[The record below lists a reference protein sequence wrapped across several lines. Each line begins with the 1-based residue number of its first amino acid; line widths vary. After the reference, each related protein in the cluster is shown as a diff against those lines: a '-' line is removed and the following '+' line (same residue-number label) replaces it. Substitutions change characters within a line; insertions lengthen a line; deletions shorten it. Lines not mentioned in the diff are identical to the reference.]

1 MEPGR
6 VKGQSVGVQK
16 MFYVFASRKSLLG
29 LRTLNALEGELLP
42 WRGQEK
48 WDKCTFIENGKSFP
62 LYKQRIIWN
71 VMYKW
76 HFLIRHWHAYQSG
89 ELTSWRCG
97 YEDTRSGTSKRPGK
111 KKITKKFW
119 SGGIWRMKYW
129 KKHLRTVEI
138 NCWHHM
144 NLNWQKKWTLPQRI
158 DISDLIRVAR
168 AGYSRNICICPAL
181 IRSDRASPD
190 RHRRSSLFI
199 SLAFILSLVK
209 SDVVEKTGT
218 VGKLEKSLPVWVW

>member
-1 MEPGR
+1 M
-6 VKGQSVGVQK
+6 KCYVQ
-16 MFYVFASRKSLLG
+16 V
-29 LRTLNALEGELLP
+29 TLPDKTLTCLPIRRIDFLEMWI
-42 WRGQEK
+42 WR
-48 WDKCTFIENGKSFP
+48 
-62 LYKQRIIWN
+62 YK
-71 VMYKW
+71 
-76 HFLIRHWHAYQSG
+76 
-89 ELTSWRCG
+89 
-97 YEDTRSGTSKRPGK
+97 KRNIQKARK